1 MQAWQTIIWEDAK
14 SLLLFVPSDINRL
27 QRTWYQVIN
36 LMTSFEVCFTLSIY
50 YPPLKGLY
58 FIILSS
64 DVQLKV
70 RTWTPFSLFSFT
82 NRMCFS
88 SGTISALTLSDWTH
102 STSEKTWLYNLPAMQ
117 HKFNNKS
124 SLLWLRER
132 KRDWKK
138 KKKTESGQ
146 LWDFV
151 SHFFPLWAS
160 QASREQSASC

>member
-138 KKKTESGQ
+138 KKKNRVRAAVRFCQ
-146 LWDFV
+146 P
-151 SHFFPLWAS
+151 FFSTLS
-160 QASREQSASC
+160 LSSL